1 MTETHKRTIARAV
14 TWRITATVITGI
26 YTGLA
31 GAIIINIWMT
41 LAHYIHE
48 RAWLKVKW
56 GTSAKSLDQNN
67 DSQDTVLPKHQV

>member
-1 MTETHKRTIARAV
+1 MIETHKRTIARAI
-14 TWRITATVITGI
+14 TWRITATIITGL

-48 RAWLKVKW
+48 RAWLRFKW
-56 GTSAKSLDQNN
+56 GTSVNSLDQNN
-67 DSQDTVLPKHQV
+67 DATDVIALQHRV

>member
-1 MTETHKRTIARAV
+1 MTESHKRTIARAI
-14 TWRITATVITGI
+14 TWRITATIITGI

-48 RAWLKVKW
+48 RAWLRVKW
-56 GTSAKSLDQNN
+56 GTSVKSLDKNN
-67 DSQDTVLPKHQV
+67 DNKDTNVPKDRV

>member
-1 MTETHKRTIARAV
+1 MTETHKRTIARAI
-14 TWRITATVITGI
+14 TWRITATIITGL

-56 GTSAKSLDQNN
+56 GTSVNSLDQIN
-67 DSQDTVLPKHQV
+67 DATDVDAPQHRV